1 MMDGLVQGKV
11 ALITGAGSGVGRA
24 AVLLFV
30 EHGAKVVA
38 ADINEGNAQE
48 TARLAGEAGG
58 EVVAVGC
65 DVADPAS
72 VDAAVAKAVEA
83 FGRLD
88 VIYNN
93 AGITVNPVPGKGLKS
108 LIECEP
114 EEMKRVEDVNV
125 NGVIYGCQAA
135 IRQFQK
141 QAQAGEGAK
150 NGQGGGAIV
159 STASV
164 AGLMGYGGVLY
175 GTTKGAVVQLTRALA
190 IEVADQGIRVN
201 AVCPAGMLTNYAGMN
216 PDSEHK
222 DRILD
227 SMGRA
232 HPLGKAIDP
241 RDTASAALFLC
252 SDLASNITGV
262 NLPVDGGLFAGRKT
276 GA

>member
-1 MMDGLVQGKV
+1 MDGLVQGKV

-24 AVLLFV
+24 AVLLFG

-38 ADINEGNAQE
+38 ADINAANAEE
-48 TARLAGEAGG
+48 TVALAKAAGYDA
-58 EVVAVGC
+58 VAVGC

-93 AGITVNPVPGKGLKS
+93 AGITISPIPGKGLKT
-108 LIECEP
+108 LIDCEP

-135 IRQFQK
+135 IRQFDR
-141 QAQAGEGAK
+141 
-150 NGQGGGAIV
+150 QGGGGCIV

-164 AGLMGYGGVLY
+164 AGMMGYGGVLY

-190 IEVADQGIRVN
+190 IEVADKGIRVN
-201 AVCPAGMLTNYAGMN
+201 AVCPAGMLTHYAGMD

-227 SMGRA
+227 SMGKA
-232 HPLGKAIDP
+232 HPLGRAIDP

-262 NLPVDGGLFAGRKT
+262 NLPVDGGLMAGRKT